1 MVKVRRIVPD
11 LAAGD
16 PKEVAAFY
24 RTLFD
29 LDVLMDQSWIVTLGA
44 GTGPVQISIAAEG
57 GSGAP
62 VPHPSIEVDD
72 VEAVCSRVAQKTD
85 IPVLP
90 VHSEGFKGT
99 KKDGYKAEDIF
110 LEVTAEYD
118 FPIVKTDDFGHNCPN
133 TTLPVGAHCRLDPAS
148 ARLEILE
155 ACVK

>member
-29 LDVLMDQSWIVTLGA
+29 LDVLMDQGWIVTLGA

-62 VPHPSIEVDD
+62 VPHLSIDVDD
-72 VEAVCSRVAQKTD
+72 VEAVFQRATQNEVEIIYPLTKEPWDVHRLFLRDPTGK
-85 IPVLP
+85 IVNVLT
-90 VHSEGFKGT
+90 HS
-99 KKDGYKAEDIF
+99 
-110 LEVTAEYD
+110 
-118 FPIVKTDDFGHNCPN
+118 
-133 TTLPVGAHCRLDPAS
+133 
-148 ARLEILE
+148 
-155 ACVK
+155 